1 MKEKIYTI
9 PINEALDAECSCPFC
24 FLQKKLE
31 DEAIEYTL
39 GPAMMEPDFRMITN
53 EKGFCKRHIKQ
64 LIQKRNALS
73 LALIMDTHLGEIGS
87 FFEMTKNKKSV
98 FKKKNSDNRFVA
110 ALRHTAGECAVCS
123 RVNHTLE
130 RYFYTFVFMLKKE
143 EGFLEKVLEKN
154 SFCFEHFTRL
164 TEAAFSEFSDKE
176 IEKYFDPIINLQ
188 KDKLAEY
195 HEYIRKFADS
205 FDYRNAGKKMDI
217 PQNILT
223 KTAELL
229 NGELEN

>member
-9 PINEALDAECSCPFC
+9 PINEALDEDCSCPFC

-31 DEAIEYTL
+31 NEAIEYTL
-39 GPAMMEPDFRMITN
+39 GPAMMEPDFRTVTN
-53 EKGFCKRHIKQ
+53 QKGFCKPHIKM
-64 LIQKRNALS
+64 LIEKRNALS
-73 LALIMDTHLGEIGS
+73 LALILDTHLNEIGS
-87 FFEMTKNKKSV
+87 LIELKNNEKSF
-98 FKKKNSDNRFVA
+98 FKKKNANKPLIPALNNVA
-110 ALRHTAGECAVCS
+110 SECAVCS

-143 EGFLEKVLEKN
+143 KGFLEKSLEKN
-154 SFCFEHFTRL
+154 GFCFVHFSKL
-164 TEAAFSEFSDKE
+164 TEFAFAELSDKE
-176 IEKYFDPIINLQ
+176 IEKYFNPIIELQ
-188 KDKLAEY
+188 KNKITEY

-205 FDYRNAGKKMDI
+205 FDYRNAGKKLYI

-229 NGELEN
+229 IGDF